1 MKNSARVNV
10 VMAGACGL
18 LLAAGTVSPTLA
30 WAESS
35 GGDGVSNSDTVARF
49 DARFRC
55 AHRARF
61 CINGPVLSGNPR
73 RSQNV
78 HVSGGTI
85 SNSGSP
91 KNTNGNT
98 NDDTGGTTGAATKS
112 GNNEQHIHHHRE

>member
-1 MKNSARVNV
+1 VKNSARVNV

-78 HVSGGTI
+78 HVAGTV

-91 KNTNGNT
+91 TNTNGNT
-98 NDDTGGTTGAATKS
+98 NEDTGGTTGTATKS
-112 GNNEQHIHHHRE
+112 GNNEQHIHHHRD